1 MALIGFLSPDHLRLQ
16 EMSDGTFELVL
27 AAVVVFVALIH
38 DVGAAMLAAA
48 LNNGD
53 TFDELVHGV
62 LPGRGIEISV
72 AARFDS
78 ICVPPEDRFARPLG
92 RSRPGAHRGC
102 SSFPRYLR
110 SRRKF
115 RAYAIHGNPHP
126 ALRQPSIRDRRALS
140 GTCRPRIP
148 RRAEGRA
155 ARTLAVANEK
165 RQA

>member
-62 LPGRGIEISV
+62 LPGRGLEVSV

-78 ICVPPEDRFARPLG
+78 ICFPQEDGFARPLARC
-92 RSRPGAHRGC
+92 RSGARRGC
-102 SSFPRYLR
+102 SCFLLY
-110 SRRKF
+110 RRT
-115 RAYAIHGNPHP
+115 
-126 ALRQPSIRDRRALS
+126 RRNA
-140 GTCRPRIP
+140 G
-148 RRAEGRA
+148 
-155 ARTLAVANEK
+155 
-165 RQA
+165 